1 MKWSSFWAARG
12 AAELQTYQMK
22 CTDFYLI
29 LEAEQSQDC
38 PEKHLAILGT
48 NRGGAI
54 GYSKPNKT
62 SLYYLLLE
70 KLIKAT

>member
-1 MKWSSFWAARG
+1 MHW
-12 AAELQTYQMK
+12 
-22 CTDFYLI
+22 FYLT

-48 NRGGAI
+48 NRGGVI
-54 GYSKPNKT
+54 WYSKPNKT